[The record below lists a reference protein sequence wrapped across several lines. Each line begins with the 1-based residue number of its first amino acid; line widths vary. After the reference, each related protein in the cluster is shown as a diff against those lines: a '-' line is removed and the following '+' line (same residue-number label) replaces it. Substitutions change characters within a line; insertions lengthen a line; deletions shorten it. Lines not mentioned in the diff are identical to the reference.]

1 MNKSFLV
8 ISIIASLSFG
18 TQAEENLKA
27 VYKDAQIMQ
36 NILTTSLK
44 QNTRKEGIRFRK
56 IESGYL
62 AGQGLLFDVYTS
74 SSRNMHFS
82 FDLGTMVQSIEGMV
96 EAFDFP
102 PAPPAPT
109 VPDLTSDSENF
120 VFSFEVDEDMEDYI
134 EEVQERTREVM
145 REQRERR
152 RELQERERDLNWE
165 AREYERRV
173 RDMEFEM
180 RHAEKERKKE
190 LEKGV
195 KEVKAELEKLEAK
208 KAEYAKK
215 AKQLAEEEEKRQAK
229 LEEAKNQMTNR
240 FLADFEATIAD
251 TLCDYGSGLKS
262 LPDTEK
268 VNFILKD
275 FVRDDNRRSDK
286 DIDKIYVFNLKDVKQ
301 CVQEKISPNDLLTK
315 AQTYMF

>member
-8 ISIIASLSFG
+8 ISIIASFSFNA
-18 TQAEENLKA
+18 QAEENLKD
-27 VYKDAQIMQ
+27 VFKDAQIMQ

-82 FDLGTMVQSIEGMV
+82 FDLGTMVQNIEGMV

-102 PAPPAPT
+102 AAPPAPP
-109 VPDLTSDSENF
+109 VPDLGSDSENF

-134 EEVQERTREVM
+134 EEVQERTKEVM
-145 REQRERR
+145 REHRERR

-180 RHAEKERKKE
+180 RHAESQRKKE
-190 LEKGV
+190 LEKGL
-195 KEVKAELEKLEAK
+195 KEVKAELEKLAAK

-215 AKQLAEEEEKRQAK
+215 AKQLEAEEEKREAK
-229 LEEAKNQMTNR
+229 LKEAKTQMTNR
-240 FLADFEATIAD
+240 FLADFEATVAD

-268 VNFILKD
+268 VNFVLKD
-275 FVRDDNRRSDK
+275 FVRDDSRRGDK